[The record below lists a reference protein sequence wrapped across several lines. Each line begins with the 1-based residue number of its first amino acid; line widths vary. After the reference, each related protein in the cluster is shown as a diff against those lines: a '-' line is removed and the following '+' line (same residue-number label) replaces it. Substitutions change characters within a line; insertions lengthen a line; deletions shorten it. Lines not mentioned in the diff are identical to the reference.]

1 MDIILIVWA
10 FMLSLGVLF
19 ASMEY
24 IVGKKLKD
32 ENRFKKWWRKNVIG
46 IWNSNHPRV

>member
-1 MDIILIVWA
+1 MVIILIVWA
-10 FMLSLGVLF
+10 FMLSLAVLF
-19 ASMEY
+19 ASIEY
-24 IVGKKLKD
+24 VVEFKLKG